1 MNEPGDT
8 APHAADASSHVAP
21 ARFLTEGIP
30 GTGGVIKQ
38 RPEDFLVDEMPLYQP
53 CGEGEHLYMLV
64 QKRELSTFDAV
75 DIIARHF
82 GVRRDAV
89 GFAGLKDKHAIT
101 RQVFSVHVPGRAP
114 EDFPM
119 LRHDRLGV
127 MWVDRHANKL
137 RRGHLKGNRFSIRIR
152 EVSPGAVVHA
162 SRTLRELKAKGVPNR
177 VGEQRFGLLGNNH
190 LVGRA
195 ILRGD
200 FQQAC
205 DLLLGPEAAHPDIN
219 PEARGLYAA
228 GRFAEAIDAL
238 PRNARAERTVLARLS
253 HGALPRNAIL
263 AVDETSLAF
272 FISATQSAIF
282 NATLD
287 RRLEAGTFATLAAGD
302 VAMKLD
308 NRATFLVD
316 EATAADPS
324 TAARLAAFEVAPT
337 GPFWG
342 PEMRRAE
349 GDADALEL
357 ETLASFALT
366 PETFANAPGRLS
378 KLVEGERRSLRVP
391 LIDPEIEAGVDE
403 HGAYIRCAFELP
415 RGCFATVVMRE
426 VMKPREELE
435 EHGS

>member
-1 MNEPGDT
+1 MSEPSRTPAFPGDPS
-8 APHAADASSHVAP
+8 AHVAP
-21 ARFLTEGIP
+21 ARFLTEGVP

-53 CGEGEHLYMLV
+53 CGSGEHLYMLV

-101 RQVFSVHVPGRAP
+101 RQVFSVHVPGKTP

-119 LRHDRLGV
+119 LRHERLGV

-162 SRTLRELKAKGVPNR
+162 ARTLRELKAKGVPNR

-190 LVGRA
+190 LVGSA

-200 FQQAC
+200 FQRAC
-205 DLLLGPEAAHPDIN
+205 DLLLGPDPAHPEVN
-219 PEARGLYAA
+219 PEARAHYAA
-228 GRFAEAIDAL
+228 GRFAEALDAL
-238 PRNARAERTVLARLS
+238 PRNARAERAALARLS
-253 HGALPRNAIL
+253 HGALPRNAIM
-263 AVDETSLAF
+263 AIDENALAF
-272 FISATQSAIF
+272 FVSAAQSAVF

-287 RRLEAGTFATLAAGD
+287 GRLKAGTFGMLGAGD

-316 EATAADPS
+316 ESAAANPE
-324 TAARLAAFEVAPT
+324 TAARLERFEISPT

-349 GDADALEL
+349 GDIDRLEL
-357 ETLASFALT
+357 ETLASFGLT
-366 PETFANAPGRLS
+366 PETFGLAPGRVS
-378 KLVEGERRSLRVP
+378 RLVEGERRPLRVP

-426 VMKPREELE
+426 VIKPRTELE
-435 EHGS
+435 DYGA

>member
-1 MNEPGDT
+1 MSEPVEGVSPETDT
-8 APHAADASSHVAP
+8 SAHVAP
-21 ARFLTEGIP
+21 ARFLTDGVP
-30 GTGGVIKQ
+30 GTGGAIKQ

-53 CGEGEHLYMLV
+53 CGSGEHVYMLV

-75 DIIARHF
+75 DVIARHF
-82 GVRRDAV
+82 GVRREAV

-101 RQVFSVHVPGRAP
+101 RQVFSVHVPGKGPA
-114 EDFPM
+114 DFPM
-119 LRHDRLGV
+119 LQHEKLGV
-127 MWVDRHANKL
+127 MWVDSHANKL
-137 RRGHLKGNRFSIRIR
+137 RRGHLRGNRFSIRIR
-152 EVSPGAVVHA
+152 DVSPGAVVHA
-162 SRTLRELKAKGVPNR
+162 ARTLRELKAKGVPNR

-200 FQQAC
+200 FQLAC
-205 DLLLGPEAAHPDIN
+205 DLLLGPDASHPEINAA
-219 PEARGLYAA
+219 ARAHYAA
-228 GRFAEAIDAL
+228 GRFADAL
-238 PRNARAERTVLARLS
+238 EAMPRNARAERTALARLA

-263 AVDETSLAF
+263 AIDETSLAF
-272 FISATQSAIF
+272 FVSATQSAVF

-287 RRLEAGTFATLAAGD
+287 RRLEAGTFGTLMPGD
-302 VAMKLD
+302 VAMKLE

-316 EATAADPS
+316 EATARDQA
-324 TAARLAAFEVAPT
+324 TVARLAAFEVSPT

-342 PEMRRAE
+342 PTMRRAE

-357 ETLASFALT
+357 DTLASFGLS

-378 KLVEGERRSLRVP
+378 RLVEGERRPLRVP